1 MPRRRWHRRT
11 SSGTDGAST
20 RGTAARLTSGSSRS
34 RWELPTGG
42 PFPDLATF
50 YRGRQGALALWNAL
64 KTGPWDPDG
73 GLPIERIEDRGETL
87 LALLTMRARGAHS
100 GTDLALK
107 WAPMITRPGG
117 EPAHPQLL
125 TWREGLR
132 AMGLPV

>member
-1 MPRRRWHRRT
+1 MAPEDVERYRRSVDAWNR
-11 SSGTDGAST
+11 GALDEWLEPIT
-20 RGTAARLTSGSSRS
+20 LA
-34 RWELPTGG
+34 WELATGG
-42 PFPDLATF
+42 PFPDLATV